1 MERVTAD
8 RGIDLLLASGL
19 QVEVQGASRI
29 DLRGHRRPPVEMKVR
44 QAPATPS
51 QIARDLRQTGGGDH
65 LLYVVPRLTPTLRR
79 VAAEVGFVVV
89 AVDDGVVL
97 IDGQEFRP
105 LAAAATTP
113 TLPRSSRRVP
123 WGRFALLRALCRT
136 REPRTQAQLADEVG
150 ITQAAVSQSLSKLN
164 GLVTREPS
172 GWSAADVQTLAE
184 SFLAEYPGAGG
195 IGVNWFALDPVAV
208 QADKALNA
216 GLEVNAMLSGDVGAD
231 RIAPWRV
238 PTKAIVYAAAGLDL
252 ADAGFAQATVERSTL
267 ELRVPVDPTL
277 WRTANA
283 YAGGQRASIADPL
296 IVAHDVLRTGGAD
309 AEDAVE
315 HVLEQL
321 THDWSAQ

>member
-19 QVEVQGASRI
+19 RAEVQGASRI
-29 DLRGHRRPPVEMKVR
+29 DLRGHRRPPLEMKVR

-51 QIARDLRQTGGGDH
+51 QIAHDLRRTDGNH

-79 VAAEVGFVVV
+79 AAAEAGFVVV

-105 LAAAATTP
+105 LPAAATIP
-113 TLPRSSRRVP
+113 TLPKSSRRVP

-164 GLVTREPS
+164 GLVTRGPS
-172 GWSAADVQTLAE
+172 GWSAADVRALAE

-195 IGVNWFALDPVAV
+195 IGVNWFALDPVNV
-208 QADKALNA
+208 QADKALDA
-216 GLEVNAMLSGDVGAD
+216 GLEENAMLSGDVGAD

-252 ADAGFAQATVERSTL
+252 ADAGFAQATAERSTL

-283 YAGGQRASIADPL
+283 YAGGKRAWIADPL

-309 AEDAVE
+309 ADDAVE
-315 HVLEQL
+315 HLLEQL
-321 THDWSAQ
+321 TRDSSAR